1 MTRALLSIAVL
12 GLLGCGGNHIPARQR
27 LSVDSPGALCFDPTG
42 RTLAVGAAVG
52 VEIWNTGTW
61 RRTGRLATDTEFV
74 NTLACGQDGRLL
86 LAGEDSPLQSWD
98 PVASRLLAA
107 IDTGP
112 VRSLAAGPNGRTVV
126 TSNGTAAA
134 VVWDFATRR
143 QLRPLVG
150 SQEAVLA
157 LALSP
162 DATTLAVGKSGL
174 DIEIFDVSSGRRLR
188 RLKAMGDSFNRVEAV
203 AVSGDG
209 KLLATGTSI
218 GWLEIWD
225 LASGRSLH
233 SFRAHVS
240 FFGEGAS
247 VEALAFGPQGQLASG
262 GADGTVRLWNPQ
274 TGRQRAL
281 FSDHSRASLSWNPD
295 LRLWPNAL
303 AFSPDGSLLASSH
316 QRNVVRIWKIPG

>member
-1 MTRALLSIAVL
+1 MAGA
-12 GLLGCGGNHIPARQR
+12 
-27 LSVDSPGALCFDPTG
+27 DST
-42 RTLAVGAAVG
+42 
-52 VEIWNTGTW
+52 
-61 RRTGRLATDTEFV
+61 
-74 NTLACGQDGRLL
+74 
-86 LAGEDSPLQSWD
+86 LQSWD
-98 PVASRLLAA
+98 PVARRLLAA

-134 VVWDFATRR
+134 AVWDFTTRR

-150 SQEAVLA
+150 SQRAVLA

-162 DATTLAVGKSGL
+162 DGTTLAVGKSGL

-188 RLKAMGDSFNRVEAV
+188 RMTAMGDSFNSVDAV
-203 AVSGDG
+203 AVSSDG

-233 SFRAHVS
+233 AFRAHVS

-247 VEALAFGPQGQLASG
+247 VEALAFGPHGQLASG

-281 FSDHSRASLSWNPD
+281 FSEHSSARLSWNAE
-295 LRLWPNAL
+295 LRLTPRAL
-303 AFSPDGSLLASSH
+303 AVSPDGSLLASSH
-316 QRNVVRIWKIPG
+316 KPNQVRIWKLPG